1 MSGVFNQTL
10 EGGIGNDVIGGGNGN
25 DWIDGGDGNDTIGAI
40 AGNDSVFGGNG
51 DDAIDGGTGADTVV
65 GGSGNDLL
73 QGGEGTDSIVGGIG
87 ADTLYGGDG
96 TDLLVGGAGNDWLDF
111 GAGNDAYSYL
121 NTDSFGSETLVGGTG
136 TNSLLLGSDW
146 VAGADQGGFNVYSR
160 ADGSILF
167 TQGWSMMSFVEN
179 NGGVA
184 LVKNAVG
191 QVFAKV
197 GAAAPDDITF
207 GVSQVNEISG
217 PWRVMAAEAIGGVN
231 KVATRHDSGALSI
244 WQVDANWNFVAQDA
258 FVGGTSAAAFALET
272 SFQTDLNGDGIVG
285 SPSAMPED
293 LKLLGAGEVLIGGI
307 GDWNI

>member
-1 MSGVFNQTL
+1 VNKVATRHDSGALSIWQVDANWNFVAQDAFVGGNSAAAFALETSFQTDL
-10 EGGIGNDVIGGGNGN
+10 NSDGVIGS
-25 DWIDGGDGNDTIGAI
+25 ITTI
-40 AGNDSVFGGNG
+40 
-51 DDAIDGGTGADTVV
+51 
-65 GGSGNDLL
+65 
-73 QGGEGTDSIVGGIG
+73 
-87 ADTLYGGDG
+87 
-96 TDLLVGGAGNDWLDF
+96 
-111 GAGNDAYSYL
+111 
-121 NTDSFGSETLVGGTG
+121 
-136 TNSLLLGSDW
+136 
-146 VAGADQGGFNVYSR
+146 
-160 ADGSILF
+160 
-167 TQGWSMMSFVEN
+167 EN

-197 GAAAPDDITF
+197 GAAEADDITF
-207 GVSQVNEISG
+207 GGSQVNEISG